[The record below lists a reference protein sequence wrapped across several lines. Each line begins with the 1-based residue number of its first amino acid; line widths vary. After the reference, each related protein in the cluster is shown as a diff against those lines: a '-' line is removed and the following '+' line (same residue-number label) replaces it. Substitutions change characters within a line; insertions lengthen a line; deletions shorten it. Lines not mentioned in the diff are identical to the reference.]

1 MEREH
6 RSIREVDNKDR
17 QGVSGAA
24 SGQEKR
30 KRTGGVQGQSEGRY
44 PLKV

>member
-1 MEREH
+1 MEIEH

-24 SGQEKR
+24 SGQEK
-30 KRTGGVQGQSEGRY
+30 KRTGGGESKG
-44 PLKV
+44 KVRDDTL